1 MTETEIEIGTEIGIE
16 IGIGIETGI
25 EIGTEIEIEGIEIG
39 MRTVIAIGE
48 YCVHLNTNL

>member
-1 MTETEIEIGTEIGIE
+1 MTETEIEKEIE
-16 IGIGIETGI
+16 IEGIETGI

-48 YCVHLNTNL
+48 YYGVHFNTD